1 MEVIKMQRIIKGK
14 FLFQYAENR
23 KEDLIVY
30 VYKVKHVNL
39 YLKDLDNESIRNLKK
54 QGFIDNDFYDELFLS
69 SKDNLLQ
76 IIENY

>member
-1 MEVIKMQRIIKGK
+1 MKRIIKDSYV
-14 FLFQYAENR
+14 FQYAENR
-23 KEDLIVY
+23 KTDLLVY